1 MASILLGEPNTLP
14 TDPIVPGTGTEKKK
28 RQIPKVA
35 FYVAGSAF
43 VMTIG
48 LTAMVIP
55 YVRQAARSI
64 NRPEFMS
71 NRHMPVLASRRYPS
85 ALLPPSGSALA
96 SGAESSSGPLG
107 VGGEKGK
114 GKGEGKASA
123 LPAYSHPTF
132 AAEMPI
138 SEEDI
143 LREEAAKSR
152 LFNAREEISLFG
164 GSLMLQKKDG
174 TVLGEGE
181 EEGEGGEGGEGGK
194 EGDNMEGEGALL
206 GAKAFGIA
214 TGIVFGCAGLG
225 MWIVGK
231 AVGAEDP
238 EDFAV
243 KMRQQLVTSMPALVT
258 SVNRPGRSVD
268 GFDGEGIEE
277 WVEGLE
283 REDERAT

>member
-14 TDPIVPGTGTEKKK
+14 TDPIVPGTGSEKKK
-28 RQIPKVA
+28 RQIPQVA

-71 NRHMPVLASRRYPS
+71 NRHMPILASRKYPS
-85 ALLPPSGSALA
+85 PLLPPSASAP
-96 SGAESSSGPLG
+96 GANSSSTSASAPLG
-107 VGGEKGK
+107 
-114 GKGEGKASA
+114 GKAKTSA

-138 SEEDI
+138 SEKDI
-143 LREEAAKSR
+143 LREQVAKSR
-152 LFNAREEISLFG
+152 LFNAREEKSLFG

-174 TVLGEGE
+174 SALREGE
-181 EEGEGGEGGEGGK
+181 EEGEAGEGGEGGK
-194 EGDNMEGEGALL
+194 EGDNMEGALL

-258 SVNRPGRSVD
+258 SVNKPGRSVD
-268 GFDGEGIEE
+268 GFDGQAIEE

-283 REDERAT
+283 REDERPT

>member
-1 MASILLGEPNTLP
+1 MASILLGQPNTLP
-14 TDPIVPGTGTEKKK
+14 TDPTVPEKKK

-55 YVRQAARSI
+55 YVRQAAKSM

-71 NRHMPVLASRRYPS
+71 NRNLPILNSRQFPS
-85 ALLPPSGSALA
+85 ISPSPISSSGSA
-96 SGAESSSGPLG
+96 P
-107 VGGEKGK
+107 
-114 GKGEGKASA
+114 GKASA

-132 AAEMPI
+132 AAEMPV
-138 SEEDI
+138 SEEEV
-143 LREEAAKSR
+143 LREEVARSR
-152 LFNAREEISLFG
+152 LFNAREEKALFG
-164 GSLMLQKKDG
+164 SSLMTMKEDG
-174 TVLGEGE
+174 GAAGKGQGDGEGE
-181 EEGEGGEGGEGGK
+181 K
-194 EGDNMEGEGALL
+194 EGDNMEGALL

-214 TGIVFGCAGLG
+214 TAIVFGCAGLG

-243 KMRQQLVTSMPALVT
+243 KMRQQLIASMPALVT
-258 SVNRPGRSVD
+258 SVNKPGRSVD
-268 GFDGEGIEE
+268 GFDGQAIEE

-283 REDERAT
+283 KEDERPT

>member
-14 TDPIVPGTGTEKKK
+14 TDPIVPGTEKKK

-71 NRHMPVLASRRYPS
+71 NRHMPILASRKYPS
-85 ALLPPSGSALA
+85 PLVPPLA
-96 SGAESSSGPLG
+96 SDAVSSLTSASAPLG
-107 VGGEKGK
+107 GK
-114 GKGEGKASA
+114 AKASA

-152 LFNAREEISLFG
+152 LFNAREERALFG

-174 TVLGEGE
+174 SALGEGE

-194 EGDNMEGEGALL
+194 EGDNMEGALL

-243 KMRQQLVTSMPALVT
+243 KMRQQLMTSMPALVT
-258 SVNRPGRSVD
+258 SVNKPGRSVD
-268 GFDGEGIEE
+268 GLDGQAIEE

-283 REDERAT
+283 REDERPT